1 MATLYFSIHTP
12 CIDTLTRVRISPEG
26 KCHFTWRGV
35 WLTTRATG
43 ADSRKRTRIFKLI
56 SGDISRCRSARH
68 SDRVLCPRSSL
79 LGTERHSMI
88 LAEEMR
94 FTDVSQCFHKSSFSR
109 QFDKH
114 PDVHKTQRKLFKER
128 LSQDVAELSEL
139 LGNWEPIMF
148 SFTEPRG
155 TSLELIA
162 VNPIF

>member
-12 CIDTLTRVRISPEG
+12 CTDTLTRVRITPEG
-26 KCHFTWRGV
+26 KCHFTWRSV
-35 WLTTRATG
+35 WLTTRATE
-43 ADSRKRTRIFKLI
+43 ADSGKHTWIFKLI
-56 SGDISRCRSARH
+56 SGDISRRRSRRH
-68 SDRVLCPRSSL
+68 SGRVLCPRSSF
-79 LGTERHSMI
+79 LGTKRQ
-88 LAEEMR
+88 AEEMR
-94 FTDVSQCFHKSSFSR
+94 FTDVSRCFHKSSFSR

-114 PDVHKTQRKLFKER
+114 PNVHKTQRKLFKER